1 MPSVEEHQQNNLTTA
16 HPFLTDPTPG
26 YDSANARLASPIVSL
41 GEVQIDGLRQRV
53 LWDGSV
59 IHLPPREMSVML
71 ALVAEPGAP
80 VASSDLASRI
90 WPGSRM
96 VTAYDVRRII
106 HRLRSSLRRSKAPL
120 TIHNV
125 RGMGYFLDIH
135 APRRDV

>member
-1 MPSVEEHQQNNLTTA
+1 MDEHQQDNLITA
-16 HPFLTDPTPG
+16 AHHLLTGSPPG
-26 YDSANARLASPIVSL
+26 YGATNARLGSPIVSL
-41 GEVQIDGLRQRV
+41 GGVQIDGLRQRV

-71 ALVAEPGAP
+71 ALVADPGAP

-106 HRLRSSLRRSKAPL
+106 HRLRTSLRRHKAPL

-135 APRRDV
+135 TRRDV

>member
-1 MPSVEEHQQNNLTTA
+1 MDELQQDNLITA
-16 HPFLTDPTPG
+16 AHHFLTGSTAGLDATSG
-26 YDSANARLASPIVSL
+26 TLGAPIVSL
-41 GEVQIDGLRQRV
+41 GDVQIDGLRQRV

-71 ALVAEPGAP
+71 ALVADPGAP

-106 HRLRSSLRRSKAPL
+106 HRLRTSLRRHKAPL

-135 APRRDV
+135 TRRDV

>member
-1 MPSVEEHQQNNLTTA
+1 
-16 HPFLTDPTPG
+16 
-26 YDSANARLASPIVSL
+26 
-41 GEVQIDGLRQRV
+41 
-53 LWDGSV
+53 
-59 IHLPPREMSVML
+59 MSVML
-71 ALVAEPGAP
+71 ALVADPGAP

-106 HRLRSSLRRSKAPL
+106 HRLRTSLRRHKAPL

-135 APRRDV
+135 TRRDV